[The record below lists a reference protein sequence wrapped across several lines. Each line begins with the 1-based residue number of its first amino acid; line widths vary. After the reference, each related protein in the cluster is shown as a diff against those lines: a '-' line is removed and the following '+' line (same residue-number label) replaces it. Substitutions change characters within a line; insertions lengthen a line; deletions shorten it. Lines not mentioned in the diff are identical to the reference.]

1 MQAFKT
7 QRLVLTI
14 GILLA
19 LGNHNT
25 LNAWGTNQRNDPF
38 PSYTSVD
45 PQYFL
50 QQREKDLMLGLA
62 DEKGTPERVMISISP
77 FGQNADQAKT
87 LGATYCQYAAEDF
100 PQGQCAALCEY
111 SVLSYP
117 VCWNGVNIGD
127 IDGRWNLLGLI
138 AGPLP
143 VGFNSATAP
152 LLVAA
157 AAALFPGIPL
167 GEITAN
173 DIQVPN
179 TDIGI
184 PGMQTSGFVSVPLK
198 YRKRGVRWDIE
209 AQICGDFGL
218 QFQGGFVEIT
228 QVLNP
233 NFINLTTGDFKTC
246 NGDTIPQ
253 ITFNCVLFDPLVQL
267 AAQLGLNICNF
278 TNWGFEDLYL
288 ALYWRHAHVINFN
301 RDLSWARFLL
311 IPFARIAGGLATG
324 KPKHYDYQFSLPFGN
339 NGSNSINVCAGMNFD
354 FAETVEIGGEL
365 GYSHFFKKD
374 FANFRVPT
382 NPLQSGIYPFATNVS
397 VKPGPTAYFA
407 AKLAAYHFID
417 RLSFFFQWAFVH
429 HRFDHIEILSTDPAF
444 LVSECPVTPTT
455 ACLPQCP
462 NTAWR
467 VQLGNFAFNY
477 DLTPNVSLGFLWQQ
491 MFHVRNAYNS
501 TTILFNVNLIF

>member
-14 GILLA
+14 GILSA
-19 LGNHNT
+19 LGNHDM

-38 PSYTSVD
+38 PSYTSID

-50 QQREKDLMLGLA
+50 QQREKDLILGLA

-87 LGATYCQYAAEDF
+87 LGATYCQYTAATF

-111 SVLSYP
+111 SAIQFP
-117 VCWNGVNIGD
+117 ACWNGVNIGD
-127 IDGRWNLLGLI
+127 IDGRWNLLGLL

-143 VGFNSATAP
+143 VGFNPATAP

-167 GEITAN
+167 GDISALN
-173 DIQVPN
+173 IQVPTN
-179 TDIGI
+179 DTGI
-184 PGMQTSGFVSVPLK
+184 PVMRTAGYVSVPLK

-233 NFINLTTGDFKTC
+233 SFINLTTADIVTC
-246 NGDTIPQ
+246 TETIPLK
-253 ITFNCVLFDPLVQL
+253 TYECNLFDPLVQI
-267 AAQLGLNICNF
+267 AAELGLNICNF

-324 KPKHYDYQFSLPFGN
+324 KPKHYNYQFSLPFGN

-374 FANFRVPT
+374 FADFRVPT

-397 VKPGPTAYFA
+397 VRPGPTAYFA
-407 AKLAAYHFID
+407 AKLAAYHFLD

-429 HRFDHIEILSTDPAF
+429 HRFDHIELLSTDTAF
-444 LVSECPVTPTT
+444 DVTK
-455 ACLPQCP
+455 CP

-501 TTILFNVNLIF
+501 TTILFTVNLIF